1 MEQTPVTILEA
12 VSMTLGTTPVY
23 AVLDLKEV
31 TVLTTLMTAFL
42 NHVHTQAA
50 ALMGWPATNVP
61 GLHSTT
67 NNLLQVVVSPL

>member
-1 MEQTPVTILEA
+1 MAMGIIH
-12 VSMTLGTTPVY
+12 VY
-23 AVLDLKEV
+23 VVLDLKEV
-31 TVLTTLMTAFL
+31 IALTTLMTAFL